1 MANNYWLRIL
11 RRNCGEQGLHSPQQV
26 WVQSSRRGRKG
37 SRPQLIL
44 YPLHVL
50 LDGLCA
56 SFSSYHIFLVKVG
69 IRKCFE
75 DPLELETAV
84 SKCHFCSLLCLKR
97 GRKGK
102 KSVCICS
109 LPYLFYKTLS
119 QSQNKSLKG
128 I

>member
-1 MANNYWLRIL
+1 MENKACIL
-11 RRNCGEQGLHSPQQV
+11 L
-26 WVQSSRRGRKG
+26 SRSEFKAPEGAEKG
-37 SRPQLIL
+37 VDPNS